1 MLITEVKFNKDKD
14 IKRVDQ
20 FGFVD
25 ITKAFES
32 GSVPSSVVL
41 TEDQYNMIDNPD
53 SILGRPAD
61 IFEAYRMKEY
71 VNSVGS
77 SGGNSGSE
85 SADSVPEE
93 N

>member
-53 SILGRPAD
+53 SILSCDKPQKYQQ
-61 IFEAYRMKEY
+61 AYQE
-71 VNSVGS
+71 
-77 SGGNSGSE
+77 
-85 SADSVPEE
+85 
-93 N
+93 

>member
-32 GSVPSSVVL
+32 GSVPSSVVPPDEPTEL
-41 TEDQYNMIDNPD
+41 TYSFM
-53 SILGRPAD
+53 R
-61 IFEAYRMKEY
+61 
-71 VNSVGS
+71 
-77 SGGNSGSE
+77 
-85 SADSVPEE
+85 
-93 N
+93 

>member
-14 IKRVDQ
+14 IKRVYQ